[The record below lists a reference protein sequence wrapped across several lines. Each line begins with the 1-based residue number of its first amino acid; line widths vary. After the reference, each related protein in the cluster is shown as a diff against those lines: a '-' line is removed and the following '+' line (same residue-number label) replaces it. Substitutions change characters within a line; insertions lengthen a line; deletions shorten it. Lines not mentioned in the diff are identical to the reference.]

1 MRCGNGA
8 FYAKDAINPHCCRQN
23 SPGRMYVFRA
33 RAKKLRRACAA
44 GIRLPP
50 KGGAERKKGVLKTRA
65 DGGGACP
72 AYEVRCRSP
81 PEGRRKA
88 PDAQRSLRPVSHRA
102 KHARQLQSKW
112 LLRLSS
118 LKLVITLDCDGQKPL
133 RHGGMPRSAKTHEAA
148 NTHAS
153 LGQGC
158 QPTPRAAVPQAR

>member
-1 MRCGNGA
+1 
-8 FYAKDAINPHCCRQN
+8 
-23 SPGRMYVFRA
+23 MYVFRA

-118 LKLVITLDCDGQKPL
+118 LNAGDHPGLRRAKTSTAWRHASQRKNARSRKHARQPWAGLPAYSEGSSSTGSVSRNSPRSIQPL
-133 RHGGMPRSAKTHEAA
+133 RVSAISSDSE
-148 NTHAS
+148 
-153 LGQGC
+153 
-158 QPTPRAAVPQAR
+158 